1 MLPIYQPGQA
11 AEYAQQRSWA
21 YKPSGDE
28 LILAEC
34 PFCAKKQ
41 KFSWNNLTGAYQCF
55 SADCGRRGNYYTLR
69 RDMGDPVATG
79 ITRATTVP
87 EIKSKTRVALVKFE
101 PYEQALAANAA
112 AMSYLTKDR
121 GLTAETIKK
130 WHLGLR
136 DITDAEKQSF
146 DIDTTE
152 ACHWLM
158 IPYITKQGDIAN
170 IKYRALPPAPKRFKR
185 WQGGESILFGEHLLP
200 EKKAKCEELFL
211 VEGELDAITLDQY
224 GFSPALSTTTGAASF
239 SPRWYD
245 LIVSSGAKRVY
256 LIYDSDVD
264 GRAGAEKLVKKF
276 TDDQREVYDIVLED
290 VKDSN
295 EFFLS
300 NTAEDFRALLNAAR
314 PAEMEYVL
322 SPGAVLDR
330 LEEQIFMSGS
340 AFNGVASQFSSLN
353 SLIDGGYGNG
363 FLTTIIGGAGTG
375 KTSFAIQELLN
386 MGSQGM
392 RTYLCCLELP
402 EEMVMRK
409 VINHLY
415 HVPMNAITQEQI
427 GKYRLDIERRGMF
440 IGRGPSGLN
449 FQKKLDQLLTTFR
462 TAIRRFD
469 LRCLAFDNM
478 HYFVRSRDNEQSEL
492 GMLTEGL
499 KNLAMEMGIPIL
511 ALGQPRK
518 FDRSERIIDNSDVKG
533 SGSIE
538 ADSDN
543 MILMWRPTLKTS
555 IDDFGKSLH
564 KQNMSPLTLF
574 RVAKARYS
582 PGGEVLLYFHG
593 EISSFRQ
600 MSEEETK
607 RMMGD
612 VRDES

>member
-1 MLPIYQPGQA
+1 MLPIYQQGQA
-11 AEYAQQRSWA
+11 AEYAKQKSW
-21 YKPSGDE
+21 PFRQTGDE

-34 PFCAKKQ
+34 PFCAKKG
-41 KFSWNNLTGAYQCF
+41 KFSWNNLTGAFQCF
-55 SADCGRRGNYYTLR
+55 SADCGKRGNYYTLR
-69 RDMGDPVATG
+69 RDMGDPVQTGPMRAAT
-79 ITRATTVP
+79 P
-87 EIKSKTRVALVKFE
+87 EIKPKARVSLAKFASYETAL
-101 PYEQALAANAA
+101 LDNAA
-112 AMSYLTKDR
+112 AMAYLTKER
-121 GLTAETIKK
+121 GLTEETIKK
-130 WHLGLR
+130 WHLGLKP
-136 DITDAEKQSF
+136 ISDAEKETF
-146 DIDTTE
+146 DIGTKE
-152 ACHWLM
+152 ACYWLM
-158 IPYITKQGDIAN
+158 IPYITRQGDIAN
-170 IKYRALPPAPKRFKR
+170 VKYRALPPAPKRFKR

-200 EKKAKCEELFL
+200 DKKAKCDDLFL

-245 LIVSSGAKRVY
+245 LIVSSGAKRIY

-264 GRAGAEKLVKKF
+264 GRAGAEKLIKKF
-276 TDDQREVYDIVLED
+276 TDDSREVYDIVLEGA
-290 VKDSN
+290 KDSN

-300 NTAEDFRALLNAAR
+300 NTGEDFRDLLKAAR

-330 LEEQIFMSGS
+330 LEEQIFMSGA
-340 AFNGVASQFSSLN
+340 AFNGVPSQFKALN
-353 SLIDGGYGNG
+353 DLIDGGYGNG

-415 HVPMNAITQEQI
+415 HIPMNAITQEHI
-427 GKYRLDIERRGMF
+427 AKYRDDIERRGMF

-449 FQKKLDQLLTTFR
+449 FQKKLDNLLATFR
-462 TAIRRFD
+462 AAIRRFD

-478 HYFVRSRDNEQSEL
+478 HYFVRSRDNEQAEL

-499 KNLAMEMGIPIL
+499 KALAMEMGIPIL

-543 MILMWRPTLKTS
+543 MILMWRPTLKSS

-582 PGGEVLLYFHG
+582 PGGESLLYFHG

-600 MSEEETK
+600 LSEEETK
-607 RMMGD
+607 RLMGD